1 MKGLLVNLINPI
13 LFIGQCI
20 LLRKLICRELLMSAR
35 IGSNKIYLSLENL
48 NKSLLNDL
56 TNRSYDNELNSIET
70 IVHENNMIFEVSK
83 MLNFIGMSDP
93 LRKIYITS
101 EPIEHL
107 PLLMNLLVYSE
118 VKI

>member
-1 MKGLLVNLINPI
+1 MLISSLKGLLVNLLNPI

-20 LLRKLICRELLMSAR
+20 LLRKLICRELLMTAR

-70 IVHENNMIFEVSK
+70 IVHV
-83 MLNFIGMSDP
+83 NFPSVFFSFIIV
-93 LRKIYITS
+93 L
-101 EPIEHL
+101 
-107 PLLMNLLVYSE
+107 
-118 VKI
+118 